1 MRHLA
6 LSARGGLAVPLT
18 LLGGLAALLIL
29 LAGLANG
36 QDSSLIRSPILS
48 LDQDRLFARSE
59 FGQRIEAELQE
70 DGAALETENR
80 QIEAAL
86 EAEEKDLTQRRPAMS
101 AEAFRA
107 LADAF
112 DTKVQRIRTE
122 QVAKARALGE
132 RTEEAQRAFL
142 DTARPVLEQLMV
154 DAGAVVIIDPRSV
167 VMSRAS
173 IDVTEEATRRIDAII
188 GDGAD
193 NGSEDGAAPVPQTDT
208 PSIPFMDGRNDP
220 QAPPAAD

>member
-1 MRHLA
+1 MRHPA
-6 LSARGGLAVPLT
+6 SSAR
-18 LLGGLAALLIL
+18 GGLAALLIM
-29 LAGLANG
+29 LAGLAAA
-36 QDSSLIRSPILS
+36 QDGSMIRSPILS
-48 LDQDRLFARSE
+48 LDQDRLFARSD
-59 FGQRIEAELQE
+59 FGQRVEAELLAE
-70 DGAALETENR
+70 GATLEAENR

-86 EAEEKDLTQRRPAMS
+86 EAEEKDLTERRPAMNPES
-101 AEAFRA
+101 FRA

-132 RTEEAQRAFL
+132 RSEEAQRAFL

-167 VMSRAS
+167 VMSRAA
-173 IDVTEEATRRIDAII
+173 IDVTEEATRRINAII

-193 NGSEDGAAPVPQTDT
+193 PAPQIQT
-208 PSIPFMDGRNDP
+208 PSIPFMDGRNNPPPP
-220 QAPPAAD
+220 QPAD

>member
-1 MRHLA
+1 MRRLA
-6 LSARGGLAVPLT
+6 LSAR
-18 LLGGLAALLIL
+18 GGLAALLIL
-29 LAGLANG
+29 LAGFATA
-36 QDSSLIRSPILS
+36 QDGKLIRSPILS
-48 LDQDRLFARSE
+48 LDQDRLFAGSE
-59 FGQRIEAELQE
+59 FGQRIEAELLAE
-70 DGAALETENR
+70 SATLEAENR

-86 EAEEKDLTQRRPAMS
+86 EADEKDLTQRRPAMNP
-101 AEAFRA
+101 EAFRA

-132 RTEEAQRAFL
+132 RSEEAQRAFL
-142 DTARPVLEQLMV
+142 ETARPVLQQMMV

-188 GDGAD
+188 GDGT
-193 NGSEDGAAPVPQTDT
+193 ETVPQTDRQN
-208 PSIPFMDGRNDP
+208 IPFIDGGNDDNRND
-220 QAPPAAD
+220 ASPPADAD

>member
-1 MRHLA
+1 MRRLA
-6 LSARGGLAVPLT
+6 LSAR
-18 LLGGLAALLIL
+18 GGLAALLIL
-29 LAGLANG
+29 LAGFATA
-36 QDSSLIRSPILS
+36 QDGKLIRSPILS
-48 LDQDRLFARSE
+48 LDQDRLFAGSE
-59 FGQRIEAELQE
+59 FGQRIEAELLAE
-70 DGAALETENR
+70 SATLEAENR

-86 EAEEKDLTQRRPAMS
+86 EAEEKDLTQRRPAMNP
-101 AEAFRA
+101 EAFRA

-132 RTEEAQRAFL
+132 RSEEAQRAFL
-142 DTARPVLEQLMV
+142 ETARPVLQQMMV

-188 GDGAD
+188 GDGAKT
-193 NGSEDGAAPVPQTDT
+193 VPQTDRQN
-208 PSIPFMDGRNDP
+208 IPFIDGGNDDNRND
-220 QAPPAAD
+220 ASPPADAD